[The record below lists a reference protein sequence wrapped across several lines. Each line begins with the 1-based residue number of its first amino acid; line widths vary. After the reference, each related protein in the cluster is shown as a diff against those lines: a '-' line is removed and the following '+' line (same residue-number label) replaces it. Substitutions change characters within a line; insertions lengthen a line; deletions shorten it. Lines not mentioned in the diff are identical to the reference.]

1 MWQNLEKKKY
11 RMMSTNEIEFLLW
24 HSPPAQN
31 PFFFFVCVCDN
42 YNDIILLLKF
52 LSSYLQDSEK

>member
-1 MWQNLEKKKY
+1 
-11 RMMSTNEIEFLLW
+11 MMSTNEIEFLLW